1 MRKKLLHPKV
11 RPANPDLRYIE
22 NIIIPFFT
30 GFVEKNLL
38 SVIYDLNGRIIIATN
53 QFAQFIGYSNWHEI
67 KSRTLSDL
75 IHIGSNLL
83 KQQNR
88 IRKSI
93 IRHESAVTHLN
104 ILPFN
109 GSTITVMVFHI
120 PLFNRNGVVIATRA
134 IWHRV
139 NLMDLILN
147 LNAGMTD
154 FDSTKNDFD
163 SSRINLTPRQNEIVF
178 LLAIGFSQNYIA
190 SYLSISRGTVSKLLN
205 DSICP
210 AFGVEGINTQLLV
223 KRVIRSGY
231 LNRVSDLFL
240 KPQIIEMDRGSEL
253 SFPYNLMLQHD
264 YSTLLPENP
273 SE

>member
-1 MRKKLLHPKV
+1 MKKKLLHHKV
-11 RPANPDLRYIE
+11 RPANPDLLYIE

-120 PLFNRNGVVIATRA
+120 PLFDGAGVVIATRA

-210 AFGVEGINTQLLV
+210 AFGIEGINTQLLV

-231 LNRVSDLFL
+231 LNRVSGLFL

-264 YSTLLPENP
+264 YSRLLPENP